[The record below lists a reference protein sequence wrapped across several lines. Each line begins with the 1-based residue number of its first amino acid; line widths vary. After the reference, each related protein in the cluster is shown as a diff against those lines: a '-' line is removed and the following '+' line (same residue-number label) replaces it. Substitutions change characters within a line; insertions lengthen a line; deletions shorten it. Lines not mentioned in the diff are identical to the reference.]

1 MEEIDFSSDTF
12 EDIVGK
18 DPRYN
23 GRAYALL
30 MDCVRYLGYTV
41 EEFEKLDVPDYLM
54 LMDAVGYRESDRAFW
69 VHFLAWQTM
78 RAKGRKKSGKGYKP
92 AYPHFRQFY
101 DAEKAE
107 KQLRKKKEPKK
118 SRLGGLSEFLKRKK
132 EGEANG

>member
-1 MEEIDFSSDTF
+1 M
-12 EDIVGK
+12 
-18 DPRYN
+18 
-23 GRAYALL
+23 
-30 MDCVRYLGYTV
+30 RYLGYTV